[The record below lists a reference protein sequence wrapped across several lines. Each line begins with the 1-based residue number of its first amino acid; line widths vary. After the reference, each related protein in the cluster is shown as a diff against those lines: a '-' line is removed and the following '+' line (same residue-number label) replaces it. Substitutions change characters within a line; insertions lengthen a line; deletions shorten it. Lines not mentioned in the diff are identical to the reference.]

1 MLHLDRPEGGEGKE
15 HKNFVSQGK
24 YGFPVFELTRKNT
37 VTN

>member
-24 YGFPVFELTRKNT
+24 YGFPVYKLTRKST